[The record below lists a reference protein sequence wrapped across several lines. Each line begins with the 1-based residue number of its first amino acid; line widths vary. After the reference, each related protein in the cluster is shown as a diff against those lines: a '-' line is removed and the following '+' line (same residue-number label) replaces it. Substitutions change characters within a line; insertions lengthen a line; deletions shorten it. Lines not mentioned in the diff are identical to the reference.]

1 MSTLLC
7 YSFVLLC
14 FLSFFFAVNGDEN
27 GLSEMRDACSVP
39 ASKQPTAKLPLE
51 LAFSLPLS
59 LGHIGDIRDTVCCL
73 IATQFCCLVF
83 LFFGVS
89 GGGGGGRPV
98 QTKRQLAVGE
108 SARDPQ

>member
-59 LGHIGDIRDTVCCL
+59 LGHIGDIRDTVLPNCDPILLPCL
-73 IATQFCCLVF
+73 LV
-83 LFFGVS
+83 LWCQWWWWWWPTSANQKAISS
-89 GGGGGGRPV
+89 GR
-98 QTKRQLAVGE
+98 KC
-108 SARDPQ
+108 